1 MRIFV
6 CDAIGKLVHIR
17 FAKKNRSCGGKTS
30 GNIAVLLWNEICENF
45 GSGSSADTACVKIVL
60 QGNGNAEKRIAD
72 VCPASTR
79 SANEFALGQARLL
92 SRAAGKHGEKCI
104 DRRIQARD
112 TLERGIHQIYRR
124 DFFAAEQ
131 S

>member
-30 GNIAVLLWNEICENF
+30 GNIAVVPSDENFEDF
-45 GSGSSADTACVKIVL
+45 GSGSGADTARVKIVL
-60 QGNGNAEKRIAD
+60 QGNRNAEKRIGYAR
-72 VCPASTR
+72 PASAR
-79 SANEFALGQARLL
+79 AAHEFALGQTRLL

-104 DRRIQARD
+104 RS
-112 TLERGIHQIYRR
+112 E
-124 DFFAAEQ
+124 E
-131 S
+131 